1 MTRAER
7 IAEIIG
13 YDNFLRAEAYY
24 YDEAVENEEH
34 DLNFIE
40 SINEVS
46 FYGSFTWDATEEGYY
61 FWHELNIK
69 IWREL

>member
-24 YDEAVENEEH
+24 YNFYTPTEVNFVDS
-34 DLNFIE
+34 LNYSKNI
-40 SINEVS
+40 
-46 FYGSFTWDATEEGYY
+46 GSAFAWCDTEEGYN
-61 FWHELNIK
+61 FWNNLYVK
-69 IWREL
+69 ILEDL